1 MPRVLIADDD
11 EVICDILTDFLTD
24 VGMASAF
31 AYTVS
36 EAVALAAEFRPDVA
50 LVDLV
55 MPETG
60 GFDLVE
66 KLKASD
72 PGIRI
77 VIITG
82 EIDTLESGD
91 LALKAGVE
99 AIVQKPFQMKE
110 LMQAI
115 EG

>member
-1 MPRVLIADDD
+1 MGTTVAFSMSFDGGNFEGSRVVVPAIAN
-11 EVICDILTDFLTD
+11 LHQF
-24 VGMASAF
+24 G
-31 AYTVS
+31 
-36 EAVALAAEFRPDVA
+36 R
-50 LVDLV
+50 DLV

-66 KLKASD
+66 KLKASH

-99 AIVQKPFQMKE
+99 AIVQMPFQMKE
-110 LMQAI
+110 LLQAI